1 MTWQKRKELIKETFL
16 EFFQEKPLLH
26 GAALAYY
33 AMLALVPILYLT
45 VTYVGR
51 FIGEDEVIDAI
62 GSLLN
67 ENVGLED
74 SSGILDFL
82 TEMDFSNGS
91 TMMEIFGILTLM
103 FSCTVIFNSLKGS
116 INEFYNIKKS
126 KIARKKKI
134 VRSLFSRL
142 ISLAFIIGLTL
153 FFILLYFAEPLFL
166 SIAHKLFD
174 SFEVLHDVASRL
186 IRYGVPI
193 LTNMLIF
200 SFIFKFLHDGKVEWR
215 NAIRGGLLTSVLL
228 YFGQLIIKYYL
239 TNFFFGASGGVAGAM
254 LIILVWVYYS
264 SQIIFFGA
272 KYIVVLSRMRNCE
285 IVFRD

>member
-1 MTWQKRKELIKETFL
+1 MTWQERKELTKTTFL
-16 EFFQEKPLLH
+16 EFFQEKSLLH

-51 FIGEDEVIDAI
+51 FVGEEKVIDAI
-62 GSLLN
+62 GKMLK

-74 SSGILDFL
+74 PSGILSFLGEIDFL
-82 TEMDFSNGS
+82 SGS
-91 TMMEIFGILTLM
+91 VLMETFGILALM

-116 INEFYNIKKS
+116 LNVFYNIKKS

-134 VRSLFSRL
+134 VRSLLSRL
-142 ISLAFIIGLTL
+142 ISLGFIIGITL
-153 FFILLYFAEPLFL
+153 FIILLYFAEPLFL
-166 SIAHKLFD
+166 SLAHKLFESID
-174 SFEVLHDVASRL
+174 VLHSVVSKL
-186 IRYGVPI
+186 IRHGVPI
-193 LTNMLIF
+193 ITNMLVF
-200 SFIFKFLHDGKVEWR
+200 SFIFKYLHDGHVEWR
-215 NAIRGGLLTSVLL
+215 NAFRGGLLTSILL

-254 LIILVWVYYS
+254 LVILVWVYYS

-272 KYIVVLSRMRNCE
+272 KYIAVLSRMRGCE